1 MGFAIFTYH
10 SGLFGLYDL
19 EIQTK
24 VNFHSHSSKW
34 PQINEKSVKFWFSMV
49 SGLWFGLHDLHWPF
63 SIFLRS
69 LMSKKSSDMQ
79 QSYIRALFHQK
90 QFLLEISHFGSL
102 CKGRNPSEYGF
113 LWFLHM
119 DSYSSV
125 ETVETA
131 KTTWNWGE
139 SQMKL
144 AVLMKISWWGNCIL
158 SLLWADIHI
167 FSLV

>member
-1 MGFAIFTYH
+1 MGFAILTYH

-19 EIQTK
+19 DIQTK

-49 SGLWFGLHDLHWPF
+49 SGLWFGLHDLHRPF

-102 CKGRNPSEYGF
+102 CYGPQYLSIWIVF
-113 LWFLHM
+113 TYNMGLLDFQSALFGKFKVV
-119 DSYSSV
+119 DLSILDL
-125 ETVETA
+125 TG
-131 KTTWNWGE
+131 TTYYIH
-139 SQMKL
+139 QIK
-144 AVLMKISWWGNCIL
+144 
-158 SLLWADIHI
+158 ADE
-167 FSLV
+167 L